1 MEILSEFPGT
11 GIEILRNFKK
21 WWLSVNRGVS
31 ASKPSKLREK
41 LCKVYLPE
49 GFPNDEV
56 YTAYIEPAVDQS
68 REKFEWSVPNTDA
81 LREFTADKLGWSRS
95 KTDEIL
101 IPVMKRL
108 SVKSSQTRIDT
119 FFNNVRLVKDTKVTS
134 KRLQEAIARSRGDI
148 IRTSPQAKDNLMKK
162 IAHQKASKKPR
173 KRRLASENISD
184 VSEKA
189 ADGMTPGSRVAKKP
203 RVKLINNVP
212 SSKNAARNANNS
224 PVFPSTSISE
234 KPLSTQEKKEEIFD
248 HLLKKKE
255 EITQRKAAEAEML
268 RKKQQ
273 AAIVLRSKTLK
284 GKKARNKCIAEY
296 S

>member
-1 MEILSEFPGT
+1 
-11 GIEILRNFKK
+11 
-21 WWLSVNRGVS
+21 
-31 ASKPSKLREK
+31 
-41 LCKVYLPE
+41 
-49 GFPNDEV
+49 
-56 YTAYIEPAVDQS
+56 
-68 REKFEWSVPNTDA
+68 
-81 LREFTADKLGWSRS
+81 
-95 KTDEIL
+95 
-101 IPVMKRL
+101 MKRL

-162 IAHQKASKKPR
+162 IARHQKASKKPR

-203 RVKLINNVP
+203 RVKLIKNVP

-224 PVFPSTSISE
+224 SVFPSTSISE

-284 GKKARNKCIAEY
+284 GKKA
-296 S
+296 